1 MTKLKIVSNNKV
13 RANRENAKKSTGP
26 RTVSGKEKVS
36 GNALSHGLTAEKH
49 VIIGESIE
57 EFNTF
62 KNSMFNVYEPFG
74 AYEEEIFIK
83 LVELLWRLRRV
94 GVIETGIYGNEILEY
109 DADTYKP
116 QASNK
121 ITHSDFKEGD
131 QNKVLKNQSLI
142 GVEFTRDSN
151 AGSSLLKLNTIE
163 GRLISRVQLFEDL
176 LLKVQKR
183 RGLSSPCSLKNY
195 SRFYA
200 ACFFLPM
207 KYNKAK
213 ATIKIP
219 GNINMFDKVA
229 CPAAKSAA
237 SPTKPVASA
246 AVLLS
251 LIHPP
256 MMGWNIDEE
265 NIPIPPMID
274 KPNAPVCGK
283 C

>member
-1 MTKLKIVSNNKV
+1 MTKLKVISNNKV
-13 RANRENAKKSTGP
+13 RANKENAKKSTGP
-26 RTVSGKEKVS
+26 RTVSGKDKVS
-36 GNALSHGLTAEKH
+36 GNALTHGLTAEKH
-49 VIIGESIE
+49 VIIGESID

-62 KNSMFNVYEPFG
+62 KNSMFKVYQPFG

-116 QASNK
+116 TASNK

-142 GVEFTRDSN
+142 GVAFTRDSN

-183 RGLSSPCSLKNY
+183 RRKG
-195 SRFYA
+195 
-200 ACFFLPM
+200 
-207 KYNKAK
+207 
-213 ATIKIP
+213 
-219 GNINMFDKVA
+219 
-229 CPAAKSAA
+229 
-237 SPTKPVASA
+237 
-246 AVLLS
+246 
-251 LIHPP
+251 
-256 MMGWNIDEE
+256 
-265 NIPIPPMID
+265 
-274 KPNAPVCGK
+274 GK
-283 C
+283 K

>member
-1 MTKLKIVSNNKV
+1 MTKLKVVSNNKV
-13 RANRENAKKSTGP
+13 RANRANAKKSTGP

-62 KNSMFNVYEPFG
+62 KNSMFNVYAPFG

-94 GVIETGIYGNEILEY
+94 GVIETGIYGNEILEF
-109 DADTYKP
+109 DADSYKP
-116 QASNK
+116 KASDK

-142 GVEFTRDSN
+142 GVAFTRDSN

-176 LLKVQKR
+176 LLKAQKR
-183 RGLSSPCSLKNY
+183 RKKGVKKWEI
-195 SRFYA
+195 
-200 ACFFLPM
+200 FLTP
-207 KYNKAK
+207 
-213 ATIKIP
+213 
-219 GNINMFDKVA
+219 
-229 CPAAKSAA
+229 KSAIMGEIKGLF
-237 SPTKPVASA
+237 SQIHGTKVVAVSKQSQ
-246 AVLLS
+246 LLIS
-251 LIHPP
+251 
-256 MMGWNIDEE
+256 
-265 NIPIPPMID
+265 
-274 KPNAPVCGK
+274 
-283 C
+283 